1 MIHVLPGDAQVEAF
15 RDSGIDGELIVCRE
29 CLMVG
34 PIDAA
39 TPEEFWNER
48 AAFILSEYG
57 EDEILY
63 HETVADELE
72 KLRDLG
78 EGDEVNLWFEYE
90 LFCSVNLWFCLSLLA
105 DSGASVYRV
114 HPAFRSVEDRWK
126 GFGGASADDLTMC
139 FEARQ
144 QFTGEELLVGAE
156 LWNAYRSRDLGQLKT
171 LSDKGSARFPYL
183 KEVCAAAIEM
193 DTAPA
198 RIVAEIRAEG
208 KAELDEVFPEFS
220 KRAGVYGF
228 GDLQLMR
235 IMDRP
240 D

>member
-15 RDSGIDGELIVCRE
+15 RGAEIEGDLIVCRE

-34 PIDAA
+34 PIDGQ
-39 TPEEFWNER
+39 TPDEFWNER

-72 KLRDLG
+72 KLRDLS
-78 EGDEVNLWFEYE
+78 ESDEVFLWFEYE
-90 LFCSVNLWFCLSLLA
+90 LFCSVNMWFCLSLLA
-105 DSGASVYRV
+105 DSGAKVYRV
-114 HPAFRSVEDRWK
+114 HPAFRSAENRWK
-126 GFGGASADDLTMC
+126 GFGGAASDELRQC
-139 FEARQ
+139 FEAREA
-144 QFTGEELLVGAE
+144 FTDEEVRLGAQ
-156 LWNAYRSRDLGQLKT
+156 LWNAYRQRDTESLGTFADQ
-171 LSDKGSARFPYL
+171 GSPRFPYL
-183 KEVCAAAIEM
+183 KEVALAAVEM
-193 DTAPA
+193 DSAPA
-198 RIVAEIRAEG
+198 RIVSEIRAEG
-208 KAELDEVFPEFS
+208 KSELEDVFSEFS

-235 IMDRP
+235 MMDRM